1 MLTDS
6 IYRNLGKHL
15 KHEKQRSFGL
25 SASAIEI
32 IAGYGQQQLKTIY
45 ERYSIKYLMREITAW
60 EKLGKTNVAGIIKS
74 MIEERK
80 EASRLSKLNRL
91 V

>member
-6 IYRNLGKHL
+6 IYRNLGKPV
-15 KHEKQRSFGL
+15 KHEKQKALGL
-25 SASAIEI
+25 NTSAIEI
-32 IAGYGQQQLKTIY
+32 IAGYGHQQLKTIY

-60 EKLGKTNVAGIIKS
+60 EKLGKVDVAGVIKN

-80 EASRLSKLNRL
+80 EISRLHKMNRL